1 MYIKVSVGICRYV
14 PGDMWYMVH
23 HFPDVVSLAGSVVHS
38 ANSAPDDGCSSPRTV
53 KAVLLWFAS
62 LLLSWFLR
70 NETQHCMC
78 ITFYAQLRTKIRYL
92 HKPTKTCL
100 YMHIHAHTC
109 WYIQILADTDIYCM
123 YVHVCACIA
132 CMCRYNTICR
142 YCMYVMVLPVS
153 VGMSLCVCIA
163 CICRYCRYV

>member
-1 MYIKVSVGICRYV
+1 MCRYV
-14 PGDMWYMVH
+14 PGYMWYIFH
-23 HFPDVVSLAGSVVHS
+23 HFLYLVILAGSVVHS
-38 ANSAPDDGCSSPRTV
+38 ANSAPDNGCLSPRTV
-53 KAVLLWFAS
+53 KGVLRWFAS

-78 ITFYAQLRTKIRYL
+78 ITFYAQLRTKIKYL
-92 HKPTKTCL
+92 HIPTKTCI

-109 WYIQILADTDIYCM
+109 WYIQIPEDTDIYCM

-132 CMCRYNTICR
+132 CMCRYVTICR
-142 YCMYVMVLPVS
+142 YCMYVMVLQVC

-163 CICRYCRYV
+163 CMCRYCRYLQICHYV